1 MKTIRA
7 IFLRGLLTLLPI
19 ALTIYILSGVF
30 SVFENL
36 LGNFLRQ
43 ALPEAKYIPG
53 LGFVLALVLIFSFGL
68 LLNNLITSS
77 LWSHAERH
85 FMSVPLIKAVYSPL
99 RDLMNLF
106 STSGQKDLKSVV
118 LVDMKNGAK
127 VLGLV
132 TRDNF
137 SDLGIDNKHLE
148 DRVAVYLP
156 MSYGLGGFTLLISRT
171 QLETVNI
178 PVEKA
183 LQLAITGWV
192 TAHSEETQPHGK

>member
-19 ALTIYILSGVF
+19 ALTIYILSSVF
-30 SVFENL
+30 SVFENM
-36 LGNFLRQ
+36 LGNVLRSF
-43 ALPEAKYIPG
+43 LPESSYIPG
-53 LGFVLALVLIFSFGL
+53 LGFVLALILIFFFGL
-68 LLNNLITSS
+68 LLNNLITNS
-77 LWSHAERH
+77 LWSNAEKR

-137 SDLGIDNKHLE
+137 TDLGIDRKHLD

-156 MSYGLGGFTLLISRT
+156 MSYGLGGFTLLIARH
-171 QLETVNI
+171 QLETVDI
-178 PVEKA
+178 PVERA

-192 TAHSEETQPHGK
+192 TTHSEGPKQDDR